1 MNLIQSTEVRGQV
14 TPLFTHIQLNF
25 ESNCQMV
32 TNARLKMEKKIVW
45 LQIKIKVRLFRSNAF
60 PAESHQCTLHYCTL
74 HWTSLH
80 FLLCHLLHWPVHS
93 SRESPMH
100 FALLNFAS
108 LLSGHHFT
116 SRLVMPSTDLI
127 CTDQC
132 TAAESHQCILH
143 YQLLHFVFSLV
154 FALDFTCFLCN
165 LLICTDQ

>member
-32 TNARLKMEKKIVW
+32 TNLCLKMEKKIVW

-60 PAESHQCTLHYCTL
+60 PAESHQCTLHG
-74 HWTSLH
+74 TSLH
-80 FLLCHLLHWPVHS
+80 FLLCHLLIS
-93 SRESPMH
+93 
-100 FALLNFAS
+100 
-108 LLSGHHFT
+108 
-116 SRLVMPSTDLI
+116 
-127 CTDQC
+127 TDQC
-132 TAAESHQCILH
+132 IPAESHQCILH